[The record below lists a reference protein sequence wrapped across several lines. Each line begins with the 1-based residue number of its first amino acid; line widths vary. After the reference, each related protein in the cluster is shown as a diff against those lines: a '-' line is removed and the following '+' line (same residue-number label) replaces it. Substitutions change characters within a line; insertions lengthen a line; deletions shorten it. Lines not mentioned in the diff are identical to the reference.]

1 VAGELGF
8 EPRQTESESVVLP
21 LHHSPKSHNNIN
33 ALTAGCGGPRRLRKS
48 IQAWR
53 RSTSSIPGLASAR
66 GEAGVPPSRRLRDA
80 CRDKARW
87 RLVCASRLSR
97 ELLDTR
103 RRSRLHRRRG
113 NLPIRKASGAVVA
126 FGLTCPCKPD
136 MQCCKPQ
143 KITEKAGQRRL
154 KRVRPDAW

>member
-1 VAGELGF
+1 MVRTGPTRNPYSIRLSCKWGVLAGELGF

-21 LHHSPKSHNNIN
+21 LHHSPKFDNNIN
-33 ALTAGCGGPRRLRKS
+33 ALTAYILRGRPRRMRQS
-48 IQAWR
+48 VQVWR
-53 RSTSSIPGLASAR
+53 RSTSSIPGLASAGR
-66 GEAGVPPSRRLRDA
+66 ATVAGPWPCSPQ
-80 CRDKARW
+80 
-87 RLVCASRLSR
+87 
-97 ELLDTR
+97 T
-103 RRSRLHRRRG
+103 SRLHRRRG